1 MVTLLSK
8 IFIKNPEEYRN
19 DKVRR
24 SYGVLCGILGIF
36 LNVLLCTVK
45 FTAGVLSGSIA
56 VTADAFN
63 NLSDAA
69 SSAVTMIGFKMAG
82 SEPDSEHPFGHGRI
96 EYISGLVVSI
106 IIILMAWELLRESI
120 DRIMHPS
127 DVIFD
132 KVVIIILVISIFVKV
147 YMALYNFRI
156 GKLIDSAAMKAT
168 GIDSS
173 SDAVVTT
180 LVLVF
185 GIVLRL
191 TNIRLDGYGGLI
203 VALFVFWAGI
213 RAIKET
219 VSPLLGKAPDPEV
232 ITTIYEIVMSDE
244 HKELG
249 IVGMHDLIVHDYGP
263 GRVIISLDVEVS
275 CNGDSMEL
283 HNIIDDIEN
292 DISERFNCYVTI
304 HMDPV
309 LVDDPETD
317 RMKAIVESIIT
328 SMDEGLT
335 FHDFRLSGDDRGTK
349 LYFDVVIPY
358 GYHMKDDEVKEH
370 ITRELKKIN
379 PGYECVIY
387 TDKV

>member
-1 MVTLLSK
+1 M
-8 IFIKNPEEYRN
+8 YRD

-106 IIILMAWELLRESI
+106 IIILMAWELLKESI
-120 DRIMHPS
+120 ERITSPS
-127 DVIFD
+127 DVVFD
-132 KVVIIILVISIFVKV
+132 NVVIIILIISILVKV
-147 YMALYNFRI
+147 YMAVYNFSI

-173 SDAVVTT
+173 SDVVVTA

-191 TNIRLDGYGGLI
+191 TGIRLDGYGGMI

-219 VSPLLGKAPDPEV
+219 VSPLLGKAPDPEI
-232 ITTIYEIVMSDE
+232 ITAIYEIVMSDE

-275 CNGDSMEL
+275 CNGDIMEL
-283 HNIIDDIEN
+283 HDIIDDIEN
-292 DISERFNCYVTI
+292 DISERFGCYVTI

-309 LVDDPETD
+309 LLNDPDTE
-317 RMKAIVESIIT
+317 RMKAIVESIIS
-328 SMDEGLT
+328 SMDEGLS
-335 FHDFRLSGDDRGTK
+335 FHDFRLSDDDRGTK

-358 GYHMKDDEVKEH
+358 DYHMKDDEVKEH